1 MNAPR
6 ISIITPCYNMEKYI
20 EQTMR
25 SVFAQDYP
33 DLEYIVVDG
42 GSTDGTM
49 DIINKYKSRISL
61 IINEPD
67 SGMYD
72 AINKG
77 FKSSTGEILAWLN
90 ADDIYFPWTLSAV
103 AKAFSENNE
112 IKWIRGIPAFLDES
126 GDLNNIYNNI
136 SAAPKNFIKNGWF
149 REGVFGFLQQ
159 ESIFWKRSL
168 WEKSNGLNLSYTIA
182 ADFELWTRF
191 AEYAELVSVGLPLA
205 AFRKRSQSKSVLQ
218 KQKYSDE
225 VNHICGAK
233 KKFFLPLIAF
243 SKYSK
248 TTNFILRLLIWRK
261 VPVYYYCVSIKKWI
275 FQYKIRPISNISFSQ
290 LLLENNSKNYT

>member
-1 MNAPR
+1 
-6 ISIITPCYNMEKYI
+6 MEKYI
-20 EQTMR
+20 EQTMQ
-25 SVFAQDYP
+25 SIFTQDYP
-33 DLEYIVVDG
+33 NLEYIVVDG

-49 DIINKYKSRISL
+49 AIINKYRSRISL
-61 IINEPD
+61 IISEPD

-72 AINKG
+72 AITKG
-77 FKSSTGEILAWLN
+77 IRSSTGEILGWLN
-90 ADDIYFPWTLSAV
+90 ADDVYFPWTLSTV

-149 REGVFGFLQQ
+149 REGIFGFLQQ

-168 WEKSNGLNLSYTIA
+168 WEMSNGLNLNYTLA

-205 AFRKRSQSKSVLQ
+205 AFRKRKQSKSVLH
-218 KQKYSDE
+218 KQKYIEE
-225 VNHICGAK
+225 VNQICSTK
-233 KKFFLPLIAF
+233 KKFFFPLITF
-243 SKYSK
+243 SQHSK
-248 TTNFILRLLIWRK
+248 TTNFILRLLVWRK
-261 VPVYYYCVSIKKWI
+261 VHVYYYSVSIDKWI
-275 FQYKIRPISNISFSQ
+275 IQNRIRPVSNISFSQ
-290 LLLENNSKNYT
+290 LLLENNSKIAPEKNT

>member
-1 MNAPR
+1 
-6 ISIITPCYNMEKYI
+6 MEKYI
-20 EQTMR
+20 EQTMQ
-25 SVFAQDYP
+25 SIFTQDYP
-33 DLEYIVVDG
+33 NLEYIVVDG

-49 DIINKYKSRISL
+49 AIINKYRSRISL
-61 IINEPD
+61 IISEPD

-72 AINKG
+72 AITKG
-77 FKSSTGEILAWLN
+77 IRSSTGEILGWLN
-90 ADDIYFPWTLSAV
+90 ADDVYFPWTLSTV

-149 REGVFGFLQQ
+149 REGIFGFLQQ

-168 WEKSNGLNLSYTIA
+168 WEMSNGLNLNYTLA

-205 AFRKRSQSKSVLQ
+205 AFRKRKQSKSVLH
-218 KQKYSDE
+218 KQKYIEE
-225 VNHICGAK
+225 VNQICSTK
-233 KKFFLPLIAF
+233 KKFFFPLITF
-243 SKYSK
+243 SQHSK
-248 TTNFILRLLIWRK
+248 TTNFILRLLVWRK
-261 VPVYYYCVSIKKWI
+261 VHVYYYSVSIDKWI
-275 FQYKIRPISNISFSQ
+275 IQNRIRPVSNISFSQ
-290 LLLENNSKNYT
+290 LLLENSSKIAPEKNT